1 MAEQRYCPRCR
12 KTMADTNFYT
22 YKNKEK
28 AELCKSCQTAHID
41 NWDPE
46 TFLWL
51 LKEYDVPWIEP
62 EWNVLR
68 DRAYQTA
75 KQKNPN
81 HPMLTGMSVFGKYLS
96 KMKLKQWN
104 KYNWDDTEMLKA
116 QRDAERQAASNGDAE
131 LEEQKIAEM
140 REAFERGEIT
150 EAQYQTYAE
159 IHAPEPEFEKVNGE
173 IQQVGVDNYSYPQ
186 NSNFEQVELI
196 DVGSD
201 LTDEDKRY
209 LAMKWGRLYRADEWV
224 FLEQK
229 YEGFMNSFDIQGEA
243 RIETMKMIC
252 KTLLKMNQAIDC
264 GDVDTYQK
272 LSRVYDAMMKSAKFT
287 AAQDKESKTDFV
299 DSVGAMVAYCEEH
312 GGQIP
317 RFNIE
322 ADYDTIDTIIKDL
335 KEYSRSLIYE
345 DKALA
350 QEIENYIKNK
360 EIADQMRKER
370 EEARLKG
377 LDNIE
382 LEDEDYQEFTEEIER
397 QKEIDAENTN
407 EEGEDE

>member
-41 NWDPE
+41 NFDPE

-104 KYNWDDTEMLKA
+104 KYTWADTEMLKA
-116 QRDAERQAASNGDAE
+116 QRDAQRQAAANGEAE
-131 LEEQKIAEM
+131 LEEDKIAEM
-140 REAFERGEIT
+140 KAAYERGEIT

-173 IQQVGVDNYSYPQ
+173 IQQVGVDNYAYPQ
-186 NSNFEQVELI
+186 NSDFEQVDLV
-196 DVGSD
+196 DVGAD
-201 LTDEDKRY
+201 LTDDDKRY

-229 YEGFMNSFDIQGEA
+229 YEGFMSSFDIQGEA

-272 LSRVYDAMMKSAKFT
+272 LSRVYDSMMKSAKFT
-287 AAQDKESKTDFV
+287 AAQDKETKTDFV
-299 DSVGAMVAYCEEH
+299 DAVGTMVAYCEEH

-317 RFNIE
+317 RFEIKE
-322 ADYDTIDTIIKDL
+322 DYDVIDTIISDL
-335 KEYSRSLIYE
+335 KEYNRSLIYE

-350 QEIENYIKNK
+350 QEIENYLKNK
-360 EIADQMRKER
+360 EISEQMKRER

-377 LDNIE
+377 LDQVE
-382 LEDEDYQEFTEEIER
+382 LEDEDYQDFTEAIEEQKQIDLQNEI
-397 QKEIDAENTN
+397 

>member
-68 DRAYQTA
+68 DRAYQAA

-116 QRDAERQAASNGDAE
+116 QRDAQRQAAANGEAE
-131 LEEQKIAEM
+131 LEEDKIAEM

-317 RFNIE
+317 RFSIE

-370 EEARLKG
+370 EEARIKG

>member
-68 DRAYQTA
+68 DRAYQAA

-317 RFNIE
+317 RFSIE

-370 EEARLKG
+370 EEARIKG

>member
-12 KTMADTNFYT
+12 KTMSEVNFYT

-51 LKEYDVPWIEP
+51 LKEFDVPWIEP

-104 KYNWDDTEMLKA
+104 QFTWADTEMLKE
-116 QRDAERQAASNGDAE
+116 RREAERKAAENGSAE
-131 LEEQKIAEM
+131 LKEDKIAAM
-140 REAFERGEIT
+140 KEAFERGEIT

-159 IHAPEPEFEKVNGE
+159 INAPEPEFERVEGQ
-173 IQQVGVDNYSYPQ
+173 IQQVGQTQQSAY
-186 NSNFEQVELI
+186 EQVELV
-196 DVGSD
+196 DVGAD
-201 LTDEDKRY
+201 LTDDDKRY

-224 FLEQK
+224 YLEQK
-229 YEGFMNSFDIQGEA
+229 YEGFMNSFDIQGEG

-252 KTLLKMNQAIDC
+252 KTLLKMDQAIDC
-264 GDVDTYQK
+264 GDVDTFQK
-272 LSRVYDAMMKSAKFT
+272 LSRVYDTMMKSAKFT
-287 AAQDKESKTDFV
+287 AAQDKESKSDFV
-299 DSVGAMVAYCEEH
+299 DCVGELVAYCEEN

-317 RFNIE
+317 KFSLD
-322 ADYDTIDTIIKDL
+322 ADYDVVDTIIKDL
-335 KEYSRSLIYE
+335 KDYTKSLIYE

-350 QEIENYIKNK
+350 QEVENYLKNRQIAEQMKRERIESKQKGESQPEIK
-360 EIADQMRKER
+360 
-370 EEARLKG
+370 
-377 LDNIE
+377 
-382 LEDEDYQEFTEEIER
+382 DEDFKDFSEEIEK
-397 QKEIDAENTN
+397 QKEIDRNAEG
-407 EEGEDE
+407 GELED

>member
-12 KTMADTNFYT
+12 RTMSEVNFYT

-28 AELCKSCQTAHID
+28 AEMCKSCQTAHID

-68 DRAYQTA
+68 DRAWQTA

-104 KYNWDDTEMLKA
+104 KYTWDDTEELKEKREA
-116 QRDAERQAASNGDAE
+116 QRLAASNADAM
-131 LEEQKIAEM
+131 LEEEKKIAEM
-140 REAFERGEIT
+140 KEAYERGEIT

-159 IHAPEPEFEKVNGE
+159 IHAPEPEFERIDGN
-173 IQQVGVDNYSYPQ
+173 IQEVGAAVATPQEAGFEDVDL
-186 NSNFEQVELI
+186 V
-196 DVGSD
+196 DVGAD
-201 LTDEDKRY
+201 LTDDDKRY
-209 LAMKWGRLYRADEWV
+209 LAMKWGRFYRADEWV
-224 FLEQK
+224 FLEQRF
-229 YEGFMNSFDIQGEA
+229 EGFMNSFDIQGEA
-243 RIETMKMIC
+243 RIETLKMIC
-252 KTLLKMNQAIDC
+252 KNILKMNQAIDC

-272 LSRVYDAMMKSAKFT
+272 LSRVYDSMMKSAKFT
-287 AAQDKESKTDFV
+287 AAQDKESQSDFV
-299 DSVGAMVAYCEEH
+299 DSVGEMVAYCEEH

-317 RFNIE
+317 KFEIE
-322 ADYDTIDTIIKDL
+322 SDYDIIDTIVKDL
-335 KEYSRSLIYE
+335 KDYTRSLIYE

-350 QEIENYIKNK
+350 QEVEEYIKNR
-360 EIADQMRKER
+360 EIADQMKKER
-370 EEARLKG
+370 EEMKQKG
-377 LDNIE
+377 LDHIE
-382 LEDEDYQEFTEEIER
+382 LEDEDYQEFREEIEN
-397 QKEIDAENTN
+397 QKEIDAEAEQ
-407 EEGEDE
+407 EESEEE

>member
-1 MAEQRYCPRCR
+1 
-12 KTMADTNFYT
+12 
-22 YKNKEK
+22 
-28 AELCKSCQTAHID
+28 
-41 NWDPE
+41 
-46 TFLWL
+46 

-104 KYNWDDTEMLKA
+104 KYTWADTETLKA
-116 QRDAERQAASNGDAE
+116 QREAQRQAASNGDSE
-131 LEEQKIAEM
+131 LEEDKIAEM

-173 IQQVGVDNYSYPQ
+173 IQQVGVDNYAYPQ
-186 NSNFEQVELI
+186 NSNFEQVDLV
-196 DVGSD
+196 DVGAD

-229 YEGFMNSFDIQGEA
+229 YEGFMSSFDIQGEA

-272 LSRVYDAMMKSAKFT
+272 LSRVYDSMMKSAKFT

-360 EIADQMRKER
+360 EIADQMKKER

-377 LDNIE
+377 IDNIE

-397 QKEIDAENTN
+397 QKEIDAENID

>member
-1 MAEQRYCPRCR
+1 MAV
-12 KTMADTNFYT
+12 TNFYT
-22 YKNKEK
+22 HKNKEK
-28 AELCKSCQTAHID
+28 AELCKACQTAHID

-68 DRAYQTA
+68 DRAWTAA

-104 KYNWDDTEMLKA
+104 KYNWDDTEMLKE
-116 QRDAERQAASNGDAE
+116 QREAERLAAENGVNTI
-131 LEEQKIAEM
+131 EEEKIAEM
-140 REAFERGEIT
+140 KEAYERGEIT

-159 IHAPEPEFEKVNGE
+159 IHAPEPEFERVDGE
-173 IQQVGVDNYSYPQ
+173 IQEVNAAATAQEAG
-186 NSNFEQVELI
+186 FEDVELV
-196 DVGSD
+196 DVGAD
-201 LTDEDKRY
+201 LTDDDKRY

-229 YEGFMNSFDIQGEA
+229 YEGFMNSFDIQGEG

-272 LSRVYDAMMKSAKFT
+272 LSRVYDTMMKSAKFT
-287 AAQDKESKTDFV
+287 AAQDKESKTEFV
-299 DSVGAMVAYCEEH
+299 DSVGAMVAYCEEK

-317 RFNIE
+317 RYEIE
-322 ADYDTIDTIIKDL
+322 SSYDIIDTIIKDL
-335 KEYSRSLIYE
+335 KEYTKSLIYE

-350 QEIENYIKNK
+350 QEIENYLKNK
-360 EIADQMRKER
+360 EIAEKMKKER
-370 EEARLKG
+370 EEARERG
-377 LDNIE
+377 EEIE
-382 LEDEDYQEFTEEIER
+382 LEDKDFQEFTENIQE
-397 QKEIDAENTN
+397 QKQKDLEAEK
-407 EEGEDE
+407 EGVGK